1 MKVSCACSVTNW
13 EATCET
19 RVRCHV
25 SRVVYMSY
33 TSWYRGTRYNRPYEL
48 VLCGQFPCRS
58 TCFNKIL
65 YRVCKAF
72 VSLRLYSR
80 VVPEVLIAQISVDIW
95 RLRRDH
101 HDWWIPSP
109 SRCENG
115 FWTQIS
121 SNLLISESMKVD
133 KRLSYYSYFLCRK
146 VIWCYS
152 IPSRCTSVPN
162 QYTIALC
169 DLTT

>member
-48 VLCGQFPCRS
+48 VLCGQFPVGLHA
-58 TCFNKIL
+58 NKIL
-65 YRVCKAF
+65 YRVCKAC
-72 VSLRLYSR
+72 VSLRLNSR
-80 VVPEVLIAQISVDIW
+80 VVPWSFWSLKFLSIFDVFVGNIMIDVFV
-95 RLRRDH
+95 
-101 HDWWIPSP
+101 SP

-121 SNLLISESMKVD
+121 SNLLISKNVEVD
-133 KRLSYYSYFLCRK
+133 KRLSYDSYVLCRRY
-146 VIWCYS
+146 YS
-152 IPSRCTSVPN
+152 ATRFRVGIPVWTK
-162 QYTIALC
+162 
-169 DLTT
+169 